1 MPLFSRPAV
10 FMRGGTSR
18 AVMFHARDLPDRGEW
33 DPIFLAAM
41 GSPDPNGR
49 QLNGMGG
56 GISSLS
62 KVCILAPSDRAD
74 VDIDY
79 TFAQVQIRD
88 PRVDYRSNC
97 GNMSSAVG
105 PFAVDEGIVRPNGDT
120 AVVRIFNTNT
130 RKIIRSTFPLE
141 DGRAAT
147 DGDLTIPGVAG
158 TGAPVRLD
166 FLAPGGATTGRLLPT
181 GNCTDRLDAPGVGA
195 IEVSMIDAANA
206 CVFVRARDLG
216 LTGREL
222 PEDLERDPALLDRL
236 QSIRRQA
243 SIAMGIARDDAD
255 ARTVAA
261 VPIIGFVAPPMDA
274 PTLSGEPI
282 AAAQVDLTARFLSN
296 GQPHRALPLTASLC
310 TAVAA
315 NIAGTLVAEALA
327 PGAGADRD
335 ALWHPDRGRRG
346 RTGQCRPVGGAQRCI
361 LPHGE
366 AAVRRP
372 HLRTALR
379 LVPLHGDF
387 NRLGPHAC
395 LQPAARGGLIATNAS
410 PSA

>member
-1 MPLFSRPAV
+1 MPLVSYPAV

-18 AVMFHARDLPDRGEW
+18 AVMFHARDLPDRSEW
-33 DPIFLAAM
+33 DPVFLAAM

-62 KVCILAPSDRAD
+62 KVCVLAPSERDDA
-74 VDIDY
+74 DIDY

-105 PFAVDEGIVRPNGDT
+105 PFAVDEGLMRPNGDT

-130 RKIIRSTFPLE
+130 RKIIRSTFPLL

-147 DGDLTIPGVAG
+147 DGELAIPGVAG

-181 GNCTDRLDAPGVGA
+181 GHAVDRLDVPGVGP
-195 IEVSMIDAANA
+195 IEVSLVDAANA

-216 LTGREL
+216 LQGCEL
-222 PEDLERDPALLDRL
+222 PEELERDPELLDRL
-236 QSIRRQA
+236 QSVRRQA
-243 SIAMGIARDDAD
+243 SIAMGIAKDDAE

-261 VPIIGFVAPPMDA
+261 VPIIGFVAPAMDA
-274 PTLSGEPI
+274 PTLSGDPI

-315 NIAGTLVAEALA
+315 NIADTVVAEALTPSA
-327 PGAGADRD
+327 GAQVRIGMPSGILTVGAEVERDGAGQWIA
-335 ALWHPDRGRRG
+335 HS
-346 RTGQCRPVGGAQRCI
+346 GAFY
-361 LPHGE
+361 
-366 AAVRRP
+366 
-372 HLRTALR
+372 RTARR
-379 LVPLHGDF
+379 LFDGRIYVP
-387 NRLGPHAC
+387 R
-395 LQPAARGGLIATNAS
+395 
-410 PSA
+410 

>member
-1 MPLFSRPAV
+1 MPLLSYPAV

-18 AVMFHARDLPDRGEW
+18 AVMFHARDLPDRDEW

-74 VDIDY
+74 ADIDY
-79 TFAQVQIRD
+79 TFAQVQIRE

-120 AVVRIFNTNT
+120 AVVWIFNTNT
-130 RKIIRSTFPLE
+130 RKIIRSTFPLD

-147 DGDLTIPGVAG
+147 DGDLAIPGVAG

-166 FLAPGGATTGRLLPT
+166 FLAPGGATTGKLLPT
-181 GNCTDRLDAPGVGA
+181 GRPTDRLDVPGIGL
-195 IEVSMIDAANA
+195 IDVSMIDAANA
-206 CVFVRARDLG
+206 CVFVRAGDLG
-216 LTGREL
+216 IKGSEL
-222 PEDLERDPALLDRL
+222 PEELDHNPALLDRL
-236 QSIRRQA
+236 QSIRRLA
-243 SIAMGIARDDAD
+243 SIAMGIARDDTE

-274 PTLSGEPI
+274 PTLSGDPI
-282 AAAQVDLTARFLSN
+282 ALGQVDLTARFLSN

-327 PGAGADRD
+327 PGAGAQVRIGMPSGILTVG
-335 ALWHPDRGRRG
+335 AEV
-346 RTGQCRPVGGAQRCI
+346 GQDGSGQWVAHSGAFY
-361 LPHGE
+361 
-366 AAVRRP
+366 
-372 HLRTALR
+372 RTARR
-379 LVPLHGDF
+379 LFDGRIHVP
-387 NRLGPHAC
+387 R
-395 LQPAARGGLIATNAS
+395 
-410 PSA
+410 

>member
-1 MPLFSRPAV
+1 MSLLSYPAV

-18 AVMFHARDLPDRGEW
+18 AIMFHARDLPDQAEW

-74 VDIDY
+74 ADVDY
-79 TFAQVQIRD
+79 TFAQVQIREAS
-88 PRVDYRSNC
+88 VDYRSNC

-141 DGRAAT
+141 KGRAAT
-147 DGDLTIPGVAG
+147 DGELAIPGVAG

-166 FLAPGGATTGRLLPT
+166 FLAPGGATTGKLLPT
-181 GNCTDRLDAPGVGA
+181 GHATDRLALRGGETID
-195 IEVSMIDAANA
+195 VSLVDAANA

-222 PEDLERDPALLDRL
+222 PDELERDGAFMERL
-236 QSIRRQA
+236 QVIRGGA
-243 SIAMGIARDDAD
+243 SVAMGITKDEAEARG
-255 ARTVAA
+255 VAA

-282 AAAQVDLTARFLSN
+282 GAGQVDLTVRFLSN

-315 NIAGTLVAEALA
+315 NITGTVVAEALRA
-327 PGAGADRD
+327 GAG
-335 ALWHPDRGRRG
+335 
-346 RTGQCRPVGGAQRCI
+346 GQVRIGMPSGILTVGAEVSKEEEQWTAHSGAFY
-361 LPHGE
+361 
-366 AAVRRP
+366 
-372 HLRTALR
+372 RTARR
-379 LVPLHGDF
+379 LFDGRVYVPK
-387 NRLGPHAC
+387 
-395 LQPAARGGLIATNAS
+395 
-410 PSA
+410 